1 MVVGVRAV
9 VCWGGDGDV
18 GGRAGPVHQQH
29 YYYAVIL
36 DTRSSQ
42 CLFSAVV
49 TSTVHRQTSGSDL
62 TDFTTQHP
70 LTTGFKSFP

>member
-9 VCWGGDGDV
+9 ICWGGDGDV
-18 GGRAGPVHQQH
+18 SGRVGPVHQQH

-42 CLFSAVV
+42 CFLSAVV
-49 TSTVHRQTSGSDL
+49 TSTVHRQTSVSDF
-62 TDFTTQHP
+62 TDFTTHP
-70 LTTGFKSFP
+70 RATGFKSFP